1 LVEEKLWVLIK
12 LMPAKQLIV
21 FEQVVTGVEVR
32 KTKGKS
38 DPETRKAQRRV
49 KVSTKRGRMSQ
60 GREGWGLGLGLDLFE
75 VEQQYW
81 WRWCVFSP

>member
-1 LVEEKLWVLIK
+1 MLIK
-12 LMPAKQLIV
+12 LMPAKQLMV

-60 GREGWGLGLGLDLFE
+60 GREG
-75 VEQQYW
+75 
-81 WRWCVFSP
+81 

>member
-1 LVEEKLWVLIK
+1 
-12 LMPAKQLIV
+12 MPAKQLIV

-49 KVSTKRGRMSQ
+49 QVSTKG
-60 GREGWGLGLGLDLFE
+60 GKL
-75 VEQQYW
+75 
-81 WRWCVFSP
+81 